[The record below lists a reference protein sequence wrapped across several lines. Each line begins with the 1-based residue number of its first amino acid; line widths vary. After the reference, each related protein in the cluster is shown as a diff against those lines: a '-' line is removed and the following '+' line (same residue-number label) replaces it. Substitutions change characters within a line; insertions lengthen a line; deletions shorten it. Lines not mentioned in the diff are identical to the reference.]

1 MTASETE
8 SPLGKPSDYPST
20 YSPELLFAI
29 DRARNRGALGIEG
42 DLPFFGTDI
51 WNAWELTWLAQS
63 GQPQVAEC
71 EIRVPAASPN
81 IVESKS
87 LKLYLNAFSM
97 SSFSSAD
104 EVAATIR
111 SDLSACTG
119 GDVLVHLRQPADT
132 PLPEIAAAPGDSLD
146 NADVHCEKWE
156 VDPELLSADASQRVS
171 ETLHSHLL
179 RSLCPVTN
187 QPDSGTL
194 LLNYAG
200 PRIDRAGLL
209 RYIVSYRMHND
220 FHESCVE
227 RMFLDLRQHC
237 GCESLSVYA
246 RYQRRGGI
254 DINPYRSSDSAP
266 VENLRLWRQ

>member
-51 WNAWELTWLAQS
+51 WNAWELTW
-63 GQPQVAEC
+63 PH
-71 EIRVPAASPN
+71 

-156 VDPELLSADASQRVS
+156 VDPKLLSADPSQRVS

-227 RMFLDLRQHC
+227 RMFLDLRQRC

-254 DINPYRSSDSAP
+254 DINPYRSSDSAL